1 MTFTIRLKEE
11 ITANKI
17 DKLNSLVELSAFI
30 RYSSQIKN
38 NKIIL
43 TIENAAVARRIYKD
57 IKSNFNINVNIIVR
71 NQKRFRVKR
80 IYILEIS
87 EKYNDILETLNI
99 INNGKKTLPNEF
111 FLESI
116 EDKISFIK
124 GIFLACGSVN
134 DPAGG
139 SYHLEFT
146 STLKKDGIYISKL
159 LKEFNIV
166 SKVIKR
172 ANHYMVYVKS
182 AEMISDIIRML
193 GATNCF
199 FYFEDIRIYRD
210 HKNMVNR
217 LNNCEQ
223 ANLEKSLKTGDR
235 QKEIITFLK
244 DNDYFSLLDE
254 KTTQVAEYRLKYPEE
269 SFQSLSEIMTKEIDK
284 KVTKSYINHHFRKI
298 EEIYNRIV
306 NTEGK
311 GS

>member
-1 MTFTIRLKEE
+1 MTFTGEVKNE
-11 ITANKI
+11 IASSKLNEVENRNLLLGYLYVDGEFI
-17 DKLNSLVELSAFI
+17 DDKLILTLENISVARKLFRTFKYSYKMDVKMTIRTQKKFKMKRVFIFEVEDNKNIFKDELSNI
-30 RYSSQIKN
+30 
-38 NKIIL
+38 
-43 TIENAAVARRIYKD
+43 D
-57 IKSNFNINVNIIVR
+57 IS
-71 NQKRFRVKR
+71 
-80 IYILEIS
+80 
-87 EKYNDILETLNI
+87 D
-99 INNGKKTLPNEF
+99 NE
-111 FLESI
+111 SMT
-116 EDKISFIK
+116 SFIK
-124 GIFLACGSVN
+124 GIFLAAGSVS
-134 DPAGG
+134 DPKKNN
-139 SYHLEFT
+139 YHLEI
-146 STLKKDGIYISKL
+146 LLDNEEKSKFVL
-159 LKEFNIV
+159 DILNNLNFNF
-166 SKVIKR
+166 KMIKR
-172 ANHYMVYVKS
+172 DKGYMLYLKS
-182 AEMISDIIRML
+182 SEEISDFLKLIDTVNAL
-193 GATNCF
+193 